1 MAVLDPDRRGIR
13 HAPIIGR
20 MPAAPLDPPTL
31 TELAQGARRVFA
43 GWWGI
48 VRLAAWLMEAALTP
62 SAYGRQNQHALARH
76 IVGDVAP
83 VLAGFT
89 VLTTLV
95 GLIVIRIVIVTAL
108 SYGLT
113 QYALE
118 MVVRVLVLEL
128 IPLTAALFAAL
139 RCTIPNA
146 VEVAALRTK
155 PGGASSA
162 LIGAQG
168 RELLRHEVL
177 PRVASGVFSALLLAA
192 VSAVVTLVLAY
203 LSVYGAVS
211 SGLEAYTRTV
221 GQIFNP
227 GVSLVFGLKIV
238 FLALAVALV
247 PMAAALDDAPRARRT
262 TSAEVQGLVR
272 MFLVILL
279 IEAASLVG
287 NYY

>member
-1 MAVLDPDRRGIR
+1 MATPPFIQLT
-13 HAPIIGR
+13 
-20 MPAAPLDPPTL
+20 PADMAR
-31 TELAQGARRVFA
+31 GARRAVS

-48 VRLAAWLMEAALTP
+48 VRLSALLVEAALTP
-62 SAYGRQNQHALARH
+62 SAYGAENRRALARH
-76 IVGDVAP
+76 MVDDAAP

-89 VLTTLV
+89 VLTALV
-95 GLIVIRIVIVTAL
+95 SLIVIRIVIVTAL

-146 VEVAALRTK
+146 VVVAGLRVR
-155 PGGASSA
+155 
-162 LIGAQG
+162 QG
-168 RELLRHEVL
+168 WTLSTRNGPDGRDLLRAEVL

-192 VSAVVTLVLAY
+192 VSCAVTLVLAY
-203 LSVYGAVS
+203 LSVYGPVM

-227 GVSLVFGLKIV
+227 GVSLIFGLKIL

-247 PMAAALDDAPRARRT
+247 PMAAALDEAPRTRRSM
-262 TSAEVQGLVR
+262 SAEVQGLVR

-279 IEAASLVG
+279 IEAASLMG

>member
-1 MAVLDPDRRGIR
+1 
-13 HAPIIGR
+13 
-20 MPAAPLDPPTL
+20 MPAVPDLPVSPA
-31 TELAQGARRVFA
+31 ELARGAQRAVA

-48 VRLAAWLMEAALTP
+48 VRLGVLLLEAALTP
-62 SAYGRQNQHALARH
+62 SAYGRDNRHALARH
-76 IVGDVAP
+76 IVSDAAP

-95 GLIVIRIVIVTAL
+95 SLIVIRIVIVTAL

-146 VEVAALRTK
+146 VEVALLRVQH
-155 PGGASSA
+155 GR
-162 LIGAQG
+162 QG
-168 RELLRHEVL
+168 PALLRHEVL

-192 VSAVVTLVLAY
+192 VSCVVTLVLAY
-203 LSVYGAVS
+203 LSVYGLVS

-227 GVSLVFGLKIV
+227 AVSLVFGLKIL
-238 FLALAVALV
+238 FLGLAVALV
-247 PMAAALDDAPRARRT
+247 PMAAALDDTPAPGRT

>member
-1 MAVLDPDRRGIR
+1 MNLPAGELNPAALLARRFANWLLGWWRIVHIGAVVGVMALSRHSYGRAQRREIARHMVLD
-13 HAPIIGR
+13 
-20 MPAAPLDPPTL
+20 T
-31 TELAQGARRVFA
+31 
-43 GWWGI
+43 
-48 VRLAAWLMEAALTP
+48 
-62 SAYGRQNQHALARH
+62 
-76 IVGDVAP
+76 AP
-83 VLAGFT
+83 VLVWFT
-89 VLTTLV
+89 LLSS
-95 GLIVIRIVIVTAL
+95 LICMVIARIVVATAL

-146 VEVAALRTK
+146 VEVASLRVR
-155 PGGASSA
+155 
-162 LIGAQG
+162 QG
-168 RELLRHEVL
+168 WTLSTRNGRDGRDPLRAEVL

-192 VSAVVTLVLAY
+192 VSCAVTLVLAY
-203 LSVYGAVS
+203 LSVYGPVS

-227 GVSLVFGLKIV
+227 GVSLIFGLKIL

-247 PMAAALDDAPRARRT
+247 PMAAALDEAPRTRRS

>member
-1 MAVLDPDRRGIR
+1 
-13 HAPIIGR
+13 
-20 MPAAPLDPPTL
+20 MPAQALLHGTL
-31 TELAQGARRVFA
+31 TELRSAARRA
-43 GWWGI
+43 LSGWWGI
-48 VRLAAWLMEAALTP
+48 VRLTAQLLEMLLSP
-62 SAYGRQNQHALARH
+62 STYSGENWRNLARH
-76 IVGDVAP
+76 MVQDTAP
-83 VLAGFT
+83 MLAWFT
-89 VLTTLV
+89 VLTALIS
-95 GLIVIRIVIVTAL
+95 LIVIRIVVVTAV

-146 VEVAALRTK
+146 AEVTALR
-155 PGGASSA
+155 
-162 LIGAQG
+162 AQG
-168 RELLRHEVL
+168 AWEAAAQAGQDALRREVL

-192 VSAVVTLVLAY
+192 VSCAVTLVLAY
-203 LSVYGAVS
+203 LAVYGAVS

-221 GQIFNP
+221 GHVFNP
-227 GVSLVFGLKIV
+227 AVSLILSLKIL
-238 FLALAVALV
+238 FLGIAVALV
-247 PMAAALDDAPRARRT
+247 PMAAVLEAGPAQPRRA
-262 TSAEVQGLVR
+262 SAELQGVVR

>member
-1 MAVLDPDRRGIR
+1 
-13 HAPIIGR
+13 
-20 MPAAPLDPPTL
+20 MPATSTFQVSL
-31 TELAQGARRVFA
+31 TDMAHSARRAVA

-48 VRLAAWLMEAALTP
+48 LRLSASLLETALTP

-76 IVGDVAP
+76 VVDDVAP

-89 VLTTLV
+89 VLTALV
-95 GLIVIRIVIVTAL
+95 SLIVIRIVVVTAL

-146 VEVAALRTK
+146 VEVAALRARH
-155 PGGASSA
+155 GWAASA
-162 LIGAQG
+162 
-168 RELLRHEVL
+168 RDPLRSEVL

-192 VSAVVTLVLAY
+192 VSCAVTLVLAY
-203 LSVYGAVS
+203 VSVYGPVS

-227 GVSLVFGLKIV
+227 GVSMIFGLKIL
-238 FLALAVALV
+238 FLGLAVALV
-247 PMAAALDDAPRARRT
+247 PMAAALDDAPRVRRS